1 MFHIGGRQF
10 APVFQ
15 MILWRQ
21 RKIIVQGNVKWDLQL
36 PGQIQ
41 YIWGM
46 AVYMMQMQSRDS
58 DAAQEAQHGFMI
70 LRHIEVGS
78 KLFAVLV
85 PGNPTD

>member
-1 MFHIGGRQF
+1 MLHVAYRQF

-15 MILWRQ
+15 MIFRRQ
-21 RKIIVQGNVKWDLQL
+21 RKIIVQGNVEGDAKL

-41 YIWGM
+41 YIRCM
-46 AVYMMQMQSRDS
+46 AVHMMHMHSRDA
-58 DAAQEAQHGFMI
+58 DAAQEAQHYFVI
-70 LRHIEVGS
+70 LRHIEIGS